1 MMFTSRSHAEFE
13 ALMKEI
19 PFYDK
24 RPLNCTLLHLHCGHC
39 EKYDA
44 VFHKCRYC
52 CCPYEV

>member
-1 MMFTSRSHAEFE
+1 MMFTAGSHAEFE

-24 RPLNCTLLHLHCGHC
+24 RPLNCKLIHSQCGHC

-52 CCPYEV
+52 WCPYEA